1 MTQNDRQI
9 FETTF
14 HRRVDQIAESCV
26 ACGKCYEACPITDAA
41 KIGGLNSEMVTS
53 GVRDILRMGNGSKES
68 ETWATACV
76 LSGECINVC
85 DYGVNPRL
93 MLAMARMASS
103 EKKIDPGERKSQGAD
118 AFKALGRGVKV
129 LSKIQLTTEDLGR
142 LGQGQN
148 ASVEDEGEPPDY
160 VFYTGCNVL
169 KTPHI
174 ALLCLDIMDALD
186 IRYRVL
192 GGPSHCCGI
201 LQYRAGDLETS
212 NKMAKNSIEKFINT
226 GASEVLSWCPTC
238 QVQFSEVAL
247 PTYEGVTNSKPF
259 EMTPFILFLERHL
272 DQLRKLMVH
281 RVEQRVALHLHPG
294 VRGLPDAA
302 KRLLSAVPG
311 VEFVELNQ
319 PAIGLMSNALSKLPD
334 YKKELQYNELNAA
347 EAAGVDAL
355 AAVYHADHRE
365 LCAHERDWPFKIINI
380 LEVVGAS
387 LGIYRDD
394 YFKKLKL
401 KQDTDAILEDCADML
416 ELHKIDREFARP
428 VIEKALLGE
437 QPLPLRGE

>member
-41 KIGGLNSEMVTS
+41 KIGGLNSEMVTA
-53 GVRDILRMGNGSKES
+53 GVRDILRMGNGSKE
-68 ETWATACV
+68 A
-76 LSGECINVC
+76 
-85 DYGVNPRL
+85 
-93 MLAMARMASS
+93 

-201 LQYRAGDLETS
+201 LQYRAGDLET
-212 NKMAKNSIEKFINT
+212 
-226 GASEVLSWCPTC
+226 
-238 QVQFSEVAL
+238 
-247 PTYEGVTNSKPF
+247 
-259 EMTPFILFLERHL
+259 
-272 DQLRKLMVH
+272 
-281 RVEQRVALHLHPG
+281 
-294 VRGLPDAA
+294 
-302 KRLLSAVPG
+302 
-311 VEFVELNQ
+311 
-319 PAIGLMSNALSKLPD
+319 
-334 YKKELQYNELNAA
+334 
-347 EAAGVDAL
+347 
-355 AAVYHADHRE
+355 
-365 LCAHERDWPFKIINI
+365 
-380 LEVVGAS
+380 
-387 LGIYRDD
+387 
-394 YFKKLKL
+394 
-401 KQDTDAILEDCADML
+401 
-416 ELHKIDREFARP
+416 
-428 VIEKALLGE
+428 
-437 QPLPLRGE
+437 